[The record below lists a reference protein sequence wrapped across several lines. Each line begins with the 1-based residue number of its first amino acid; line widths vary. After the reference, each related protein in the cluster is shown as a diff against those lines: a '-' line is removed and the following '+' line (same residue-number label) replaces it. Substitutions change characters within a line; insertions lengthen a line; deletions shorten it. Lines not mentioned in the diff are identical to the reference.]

1 MKENV
6 NYQLIPDDNDNVND
20 TWKIRILEGE
30 YIETIFQ
37 FGALELKEES
47 DQLSFNFTVL
57 YSPDDSITS
66 ENIGLQKYAGSVLSS
81 ILERALDNET
91 NEEK

>member
-6 NYQLIPDDNDNVND
+6 NYQLVPDDNDNVND
-20 TWKIRILEGE
+20 TWKIRRLEGE
-30 YIETIFQ
+30 YIETVFQ
-37 FGALELKEES
+37 FGALELKEGS

>member
-6 NYQLIPDDNDNVND
+6 NYQLVPDDNDND

-30 YIETIFQ
+30 YIETVFQ
-37 FGALELKEES
+37 FGALELKEGS

-66 ENIGLQKYAGSVLSS
+66 ENTDLQKYAGSVLSS